1 MRAAKILAVLLLLAI
16 ACPLGG
22 CAMPH
27 QPEHRAYVISMGV
40 DINDNSDCVV
50 SIQIPSITGSSGG
63 ADGGG
68 GADSYVVSSAT
79 AHTFVEALVLLQAT
93 TPRELDYKQMVSFVA
108 SQKAASSPVFPQ
120 IVTELMHTYEIFH
133 SPQLIVCAGEAA
145 AFLESQRP
153 EIGTRLSSSVSAMLN
168 NYQSQ
173 GYIPLADL
181 SRAHYLSQSVY
192 HDPVAI
198 YAATPDQEHYRN
210 VAPDNLGESYPGSLP
225 HTGLARNE
233 YMGAA
238 LLQNGVMVGT
248 LNGTQTQILNLLL
261 GTTDE
266 MPYFVGEKNVLL
278 ERIGGAQLS
287 AILAPEGVTLRV
299 DIRLAAKPLTNA
311 PNPEALREKFLGDLN
326 GLITTCQALKT
337 DPFGFALRAAAQFAT
352 VPEWVA
358 FSWRERYA
366 QAALD
371 LQVHIEM

>member
-168 NYQSQ
+168 NYQRDIFRSPTFP
-173 GYIPLADL
+173 GRTIFRNPFTMIPWPFMQPPRIRSTIATSLRITWAKAIPAPCL
-181 SRAHYLSQSVY
+181 T
-192 HDPVAI
+192 PVWP
-198 YAATPDQEHYRN
+198 AT
-210 VAPDNLGESYPGSLP
+210 S
-225 HTGLARNE
+225 
-233 YMGAA
+233 
-238 LLQNGVMVGT
+238 
-248 LNGTQTQILNLLL
+248 IW
-261 GTTDE
+261 
-266 MPYFVGEKNVLL
+266 
-278 ERIGGAQLS
+278 AQ
-287 AILAPEGVTLRV
+287 RC
-299 DIRLAAKPLTNA
+299 
-311 PNPEALREKFLGDLN
+311 F
-326 GLITTCQALKT
+326 KT
-337 DPFGFALRAAAQFAT
+337 A
-352 VPEWVA
+352 
-358 FSWRERYA
+358 
-366 QAALD
+366 
-371 LQVHIEM
+371 